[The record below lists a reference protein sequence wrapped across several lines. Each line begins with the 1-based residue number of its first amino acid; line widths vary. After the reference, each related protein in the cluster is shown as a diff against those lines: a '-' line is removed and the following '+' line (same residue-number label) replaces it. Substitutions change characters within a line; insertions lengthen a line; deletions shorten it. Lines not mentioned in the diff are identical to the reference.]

1 MKKEKIIKDLSIYN
15 INTFSNKLYN
25 NKKIQQSHS
34 SNFINNFKF
43 ECVIG
48 KGGFGK
54 VWKVRYKLNG
64 KLYAMKIMSKLKI
77 IRKNSIKNILN
88 EKQLLSKLHNPFLV
102 NMVFSFQDIDN
113 LYLVMDLLL
122 GGDLR
127 YHLNNSVIF
136 NEIQLKFF
144 LSCTILGL
152 DYLHQNKII
161 HKDIKP
167 ENLVFD
173 KNGYLH
179 ITDLGISKIYQEE
192 NKKENSGT
200 PGYMAPEVLFNK
212 NHDYSV
218 DFFALGVIGYEIIMK
233 KRPYKGKDK
242 KELRKEIIFR
252 QAKLNSEELLNQGWS
267 KNCTEF
273 INGLLQRK
281 KDKRLGKNG
290 VKELMEHPWF
300 DNFNWNDLI
309 NLKLKP
315 NWRPPLS
322 ENYYHNIDEDD
333 NIGKETELI
342 YEEIKNKED
351 YQKYFLNYSFNERD
365 LEKKVGGGGGVEG
378 DEKEKKKKMNLNY
391 DLTFKIIKK
400 LKDELKKFSYLSK
413 GGDILYKNPLRF
425 SNDNIRHINSR
436 RTIDNNSYKKKEISP
451 FRLTKSYHL
460 YNNFSSKENYV
471 SSSNNIST
479 KYNYR
484 KRKNILND
492 KIKLNDISNEGSNFY
507 KSNYNYKSL
516 GVPKY
521 TNKIKLSFNQNNKN
535 TLYFNKFKS
544 NNHNQLPMIQKMQK
558 SSSVGN
564 FDKIKFGFNKKSKLT
579 IDNWNN

>member
-1 MKKEKIIKDLSIYN
+1 MRKENILKDLSIYN
-15 INTFSNKLYN
+15 IKTCSNKFYDKN
-25 NKKIQQSHS
+25 QIQVSHP
-34 SNFINNFKF
+34 SNFINNFKLQ
-43 ECVIG
+43 CVLG

-54 VWKVRYKLNG
+54 VWKVKYKLTG
-64 KLYAMKIMSKLKI
+64 KSYAMKIMSKLKI

-113 LYLVMDLLL
+113 LYLILDLLL

-127 YHLNNSVIF
+127 YHLNKSQIF

-173 KNGYLH
+173 TNGYLH

-233 KRPYKGKDK
+233 ERPYKGKDK
-242 KELRKEIIFR
+242 KELRKEIILK
-252 QAKLNSEELLNQGWS
+252 QAKLNSEDLLNQGWS
-267 KNCTEF
+267 ENCVEF

-281 KDKRLGKNG
+281 KEKRLGKNG
-290 VKELMEHPWF
+290 VKELIEHPWF
-300 DNFNWNDLI
+300 DKFNWNDLI
-309 NLKLKP
+309 NLKLIPDWK
-315 NWRPPLS
+315 PPLS
-322 ENYYHNIDEDD
+322 ENYYHNLGEDD

-365 LEKKVGGGGGVEG
+365 FEVKMKGEEEKKENN
-378 DEKEKKKKMNLNY
+378 KKIHLNY
-391 DLTFKIIKK
+391 ELTFKIIKK
-400 LKDELKKFSYLSK
+400 LKDELKKFSCLPKKY
-413 GGDILYKNPLRF
+413 DNILYKNSLHF
-425 SNDNIRHINSR
+425 SNNNMNNIKSKRSFN
-436 RTIDNNSYKKKEISP
+436 NNSCKKNEISSL
-451 FRLTKSYHL
+451 RLRKSYYL
-460 YNNFSSKENYV
+460 YNIVSSKENNV
-471 SSSNNIST
+471 SSLNNNLT
-479 KYNYR
+479 KFNYR
-484 KRKNILND
+484 KRKNNLSK
-492 KIKLNDISNEGSNFY
+492 KIRLNDISNEGSNFY
-507 KSNYNYKSL
+507 KSSYNNKCI
-516 GVPKY
+516 GIPKL
-521 TNKIKLSFNQNNKN
+521 TNKIKLSFNRNNKN
-535 TLYFNKFKS
+535 TLYFNKIK
-544 NNHNQLPMIQKMQK
+544 NNHNQLPIIQKMKK

-564 FDKIKFGFNKKSKLT
+564 FGKLIFGFNKKSELT
-579 IDNWNN
+579 IDNGNN